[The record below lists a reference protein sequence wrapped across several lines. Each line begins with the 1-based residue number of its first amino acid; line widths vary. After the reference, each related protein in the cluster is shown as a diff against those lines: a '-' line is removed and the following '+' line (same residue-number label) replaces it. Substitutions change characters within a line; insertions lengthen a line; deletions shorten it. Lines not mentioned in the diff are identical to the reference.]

1 MVEMKNIGIISN
13 NENKEA
19 IETAKKIYDYLI
31 KKEKGFNILLLDK
44 DKMPEK
50 YRLPSVSEEEFSK
63 SADIIITAGGDGTF
77 LRASKYSFKKSI
89 PILGINAGNLGFLTV
104 VDTSNMYD
112 AIDRILKNS
121 YEIEERML
129 LEGRFYKDEKLI
141 ESPEI
146 LELALNEF
154 AIARSMLGKIIKF
167 QIVVNEILI
176 KEFAAD
182 GLIIATPTGSTAY
195 SLSAGGPIV
204 EPKTEIIIITPI
216 CPHTLLNR
224 SIIISPDNKI
234 EIIINS
240 RNDKDVVS
248 VDGKTTTIN
257 MQSNCVFRV
266 KKSNLKLKFITFSK
280 DTFFKVFREKFI
292 ERI

>member
-1 MVEMKNIGIISN
+1 MMEIKNIGIVSN

-19 IETAKKIYDYLI
+19 VETAKKIYDYII
-31 KKEKGFNILLLDK
+31 KKENGINILLLDD
-44 DKMPEK
+44 DKMSK
-50 YRLPSVSEEEFSK
+50 TYCLPSVSKDKFSK
-63 SADIIITAGGDGTF
+63 YADIIITVGGDGTF
-77 LRASKYSFKKSI
+77 LRASKYSFEKSI

-104 VDTSNMYD
+104 VDTAGMYD
-112 AIDRILKNS
+112 AIDRMLESS
-121 YEIEERML
+121 YKIEERML
-129 LEGRFYKDEKLI
+129 LEGEFYKRGKLVDC
-141 ESPEI
+141 PEI
-146 LELALNEF
+146 SGLALNEF
-154 AIARSMLGKIIKF
+154 TIARSTLGKIIKF
-167 QIVVNEILI
+167 QIIVNKILI
-176 KEFAAD
+176 KEFTAD

-224 SIIISPDNKI
+224 SIIISPYNEI

-248 VDGKTTTIN
+248 VDGKTVTFGLQPDCT
-257 MQSNCVFRV
+257 FRV
-266 KKSNLKLKFITFSK
+266 KKSKSKLKFITFSE
-280 DTFFKVFREKFI
+280 DIFFKVFREKFI